1 MIIRIVIVLVIIILT
16 IYLLYR
22 FDIIKY
28 FSTNNINGLKRWVN
42 EFGIMA
48 PIIYIAMI
56 AFAAVFFLPGI
67 PLTIIG
73 AIIFGP
79 LQAIIYVSTG
89 TTLGAVLSFLIAR
102 YTARSFIEQML
113 GQNEIFQKIDEG
125 VKEKGWKMLV
135 ITRLIP
141 LFPYNVQNYVYGL
154 TGIDFLTYVFFT
166 WLCML
171 PSITI
176 YVLTGGVVL
185 KIFDKIQMYFQ

>member
-1 MIIRIVIVLVIIILT
+1 
-16 IYLLYR
+16 
-22 FDIIKY
+22 
-28 FSTNNINGLKRWVN
+28 
-42 EFGIMA
+42 MA

-125 VKEKGWKMLV
+125 VKEKGWKMLDHC
-135 ITRLIP
+135 LIP

-154 TGIDFLTYVFFT
+154 TGIDF
-166 WLCML
+166 
-171 PSITI
+171 
-176 YVLTGGVVL
+176 
-185 KIFDKIQMYFQ
+185 

>member
-1 MIIRIVIVLVIIILT
+1 MSKYDTSNTNRSNCQDTYRPNLRKMIIRIIIVLAVIILT

-89 TTLGAVLSFLIAR
+89 TTLGAVYHF
-102 YTARSFIEQML
+102 
-113 GQNEIFQKIDEG
+113 
-125 VKEKGWKMLV
+125 
-135 ITRLIP
+135 
-141 LFPYNVQNYVYGL
+141 
-154 TGIDFLTYVFFT
+154 
-166 WLCML
+166 
-171 PSITI
+171 
-176 YVLTGGVVL
+176 
-185 KIFDKIQMYFQ
+185 